1 VNRRIGW
8 DKIIFTHVVVIGVP
22 AILYYYLRVGG
33 ASLFWLHALVAT
45 AYLIT
50 AVMICYEATA
60 ALFRRY
66 AGSAGPPTGAAERL
80 KRKFKD
86 ALGVS
91 GANVPEPTRPLPR
104 CSFIVAAYLPNEQD
118 IIIETLTEILD
129 NMHRPEA
136 GFELILA
143 YNRPVRLPVEDELEQ
158 LESRHEALRLLHVE
172 SSESK
177 AENINAALPLVTGEI
192 VGVLDAD
199 HHPQPDCFE
208 RAWRWFERGY
218 DVVQGRNVVRN
229 SETNF
234 LTKMIAVE
242 FECTYGV
249 CHAARSLFVDTGIFG
264 GSNGY
269 WKTEVLRETRF
280 DATMLTEDID
290 ATSRALL
297 AGHRILNDRS
307 IISTE
312 LAPTDLSSLWYQR
325 QRWAQGWLEVSLKF
339 QTSFW
344 KSRHLGF
351 FQKVYWTYLLLYREL
366 YPVIALQ
373 IYPILISLLL
383 LYGKIGLTSHWYL
396 WMTAIVTF
404 ASGPYQTAVAA
415 KNAFSRHHISRWVG
429 YAMLVFF
436 FTLFKA
442 MISLVAIYD
451 HILGHADWVVTR
463 RSMTEQSRK
472 IEARTR

>member
-1 VNRRIGW
+1 MKRSIGW
-8 DKIIFTHVVVIGVP
+8 DKIVFTHVVVIGVP

-33 ASLFWLHALVAT
+33 ASLFWLHILVAT

-50 AVMICYEATA
+50 ALMICYEATA

-66 AGSAGPPTGAAERL
+66 AGTAGPPASRSERW

-91 GANVPEPTRPLPR
+91 GAHVPEPTRPLPL
-104 CSFIVAAYLPNEQD
+104 CSFIVAAYLPNEQE
-118 IIIETLTEILD
+118 IILETLTEILD
-129 NMHRPEA
+129 NVDRPEA
-136 GFELILA
+136 GMEVILA
-143 YNRPVRLPVEDELEQ
+143 YNRPVRLPIEDELEQ
-158 LESRHEALRLLHVE
+158 LEERHEALKLLHVE

-177 AENINAALPLVTGEI
+177 AENINAALALVTGEI
-192 VGVLDAD
+192 VGILDAD
-199 HHPQPDCFE
+199 HHPKPDCFK
-208 RAWRWFERGY
+208 RAWRWFDRGY

-269 WKTEVLRETRF
+269 WRTEVLRETRF
-280 DATMLTEDID
+280 DPTMLTEDID

-307 IISTE
+307 IVSTE
-312 LAPTDLSSLWYQR
+312 LAPTDLPSLWYQR

-339 QTSFW
+339 QMGFW
-344 KSRHLGF
+344 KSSHLGF
-351 FQKVYWTYLLLYREL
+351 LQKVYWTYLLLYREI
-366 YPVIALQ
+366 YPVLALQ
-373 IYPILISLLL
+373 IYPILLSLLL
-383 LYGKIGLTSHWYL
+383 LYGRIELTSHWYL

-415 KNAFSRHHISRWVG
+415 KNAYARHHHLRWVS
-429 YAMLVFF
+429 YAVLVFF

-451 HILGHADWVVTR
+451 HMLGRADWVVTR
-463 RSMTEQSRK
+463 RSMTEQSQK